1 MQKSILKL
9 DSRPLHIIV
18 DGNSPFIPNG
28 GIRNRGGKIFTDA
41 EIKILNSIPNASI
54 IKGDSKPMCIAPASV
69 LATTYRDEY
78 MNQIH
83 EEFPM

>member
-1 MQKSILKL
+1 MQESIFKL
-9 DSRPLHIIV
+9 DPRHLHIIV

-28 GIRNRGGKIFTDA
+28 GIRNCGGKNFTDA
-41 EIKILNSIPNASI
+41 EIEILNSIPNASI
-54 IKGDSKPMCIAPASV
+54 IKGDSKPMCIATASV